1 MRALSGSENHSEASY
16 EKKYFYFFTIRGD
29 PQDSGNQLFTDA
41 LKTTPPRSVTIK
53 IFPGKFFFY
62 DIQVCVVEMS
72 QLYQK
77 TVLFDQKRFFRYFR
91 APKPPQANPKIPI
104 PY

>member
-1 MRALSGSENHSEASY
+1 MG
-16 EKKYFYFFTIRGD
+16 FFG
-29 PQDSGNQLFTDA
+29 G
-41 LKTTPPRSVTIK
+41 K
-53 IFPGKFFFY
+53 IVFN

-72 QLYQK
+72 QVYQK
-77 TVLFDQKRFFRYFR
+77 PVLFDQKRFFHYFR